1 MNQMQHDKIRG
12 VLYGVAV
19 GDALGAPV
27 EFMSAERIKAEHG
40 RVTEM
45 LGGGWLNVSPG
56 EVTDDTQM
64 TLCVARGIMKNPK
77 APVEDIGV
85 NFIDWVCGG
94 PKDIG
99 GTCALSISKAQHIG
113 RESGHLY
120 RPSYSDWM
128 QASNEADKALGGR
141 SAGNGSLMRT
151 AYVPCYYYDENEI
164 MERSIAISTMTHY
177 SEEAAEA
184 CALYSRVIGRMLNKM
199 TPSARYDVFTRE
211 ILHSEYK
218 AALLPGFEPNP
229 TGYVKD
235 SFLAAIWSIKQAS
248 WLNTDFQKAVE
259 TAVNLGGDADTI
271 GAITGGLAG
280 ALCGYKRIPK
290 SWVEK
295 LDEGLRKELDGL
307 AYAAEEAREQA
318 KRELDNTARR

>member
-1 MNQMQHDKIRG
+1 MNQMRHDKIRG

-27 EFMSAERIKAEHG
+27 EFMSAEKINAEYG

-56 EVTDDTQM
+56 EVTDDTEM
-64 TLCVARGIMKNPK
+64 TLCVARGIKKNPK
-77 APVEDIGV
+77 EPVSDIGA

-99 GTCALSISKAQHIG
+99 TTCALSISKAKI
-113 RESGHLY
+113 RTEDGHLCN
-120 RPSYSDWM
+120 PSYEDWM
-128 QASNEADKALGGR
+128 RASNEADKALGGR

-151 AYVPCYYYDENEI
+151 AYVPCYYANENEI
-164 MERSIAISTMTHY
+164 VEKAIDISAMTHY
-177 SEEAAEA
+177 SEEASEA
-184 CALYSRVIGRMLNKM
+184 CTFYCRTISRMLNRK
-199 TPSARYDVFTRE
+199 THVARLDVFRYE
-211 ILHSEYK
+211 VRNSAYK
-218 AALLPGFEPNP
+218 IAFDAGFKPNP

-235 SFLAAIWSIKQAS
+235 SLLASLWSIQQGTR
-248 WLNTDFQKAVE
+248 LCTDFRAAVE
-259 TAVNLGGDADTI
+259 AAVNLGGDADTI

-280 ALCGYKRIPK
+280 ALCGFNHIPK

-295 LDEGLRKELDGL
+295 LDRGLRKELDDL
-307 AYAAEEAREQA
+307 AYAAEAAREKA
-318 KRELDNTARR
+318 KRELDNVALR

>member
-27 EFMSAERIKAEHG
+27 EFMSAESIKAEHG

-64 TLCVARGIMKNPK
+64 TLCVARGIRKNPK

-85 NFIDWVCGG
+85 NFIDWACGG

-99 GTCALSISKAQHIG
+99 ATCALSITKAQKIG
-113 RESGHLY
+113 MESGRLY

-128 QASNEADKALGGR
+128 QASNEADKAMGGR

-151 AYVPCYYYDENEI
+151 AYVPCFYYDENEI
-164 MERSIAISTMTHY
+164 MERAIAISTMTHY

-184 CALYSRVIGRMLNKM
+184 CVFYCRTIARMLNRK
-199 TPSARYDVFTRE
+199 THGTRLNVFRRE
-211 ILHSEYK
+211 VRNSEYK
-218 AALLPGFEPNP
+218 IALDPGFKPNP
-229 TGYVKD
+229 TGYVRD
-235 SFLAAIWSIKQAS
+235 SLLAAIWSIQQGTRLS
-248 WLNTDFQKAVE
+248 TDFYAAVE
-259 TAVNLGGDADTI
+259 AAVNLGGDADTI

-280 ALCGYKRIPK
+280 ALCGYNKIPER
-290 SWVEK
+290 WVTK
-295 LDEGLRKELDGL
+295 LSESLREELDSL

-318 KRELDNTARR
+318 KRELDNAARR